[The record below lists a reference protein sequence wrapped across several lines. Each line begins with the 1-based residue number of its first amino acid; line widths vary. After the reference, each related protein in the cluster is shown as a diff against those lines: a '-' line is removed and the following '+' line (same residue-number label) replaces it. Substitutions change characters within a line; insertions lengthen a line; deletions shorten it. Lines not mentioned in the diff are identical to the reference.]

1 MKSYK
6 VYFNSGANH
15 GSFAV
20 DDIAQTVDGDWTN
33 STDDF
38 AIITIDDGNAEY
50 LEEILSSDERVETY
64 RTE

>member
-6 VYFNSGANH
+6 VYFHNGANR
-15 GSFAV
+15 GSFAA
-20 DDIAQTVDGDWTN
+20 DAIAEMVQGSWYA

-38 AIITIDDGNAEY
+38 AIITIDDENAEY